1 MPLLQYGQSAIEW
14 QFQPDTKL
22 KRHYVT
28 VERGRPVLLRGPV
41 VDEAEQEALV
51 RRRARWIREKLVLV
65 NQPET
70 NDAVVTGSRLRYCGR
85 SYFTEVRH
93 ASGLDKARLTF
104 TASRFIIET
113 PEGLSIHPDA
123 LAPLIERFYRERAHE
138 KLLVR
143 LRHWERQTGLQAHGA
158 RVRLFQSRWASCD
171 ARNVL
176 EFHPRVM
183 ELPTSVQD
191 YVIVHELCHTVEKSH
206 TKAFWALVA
215 RHMPDWERR
224 HGALERA
231 LSGVD
236 AAVSRAMWI

>member
-1 MPLLQYGQSAIEW
+1 MPLLQYGQTTIEW
-14 QFQPDTKL
+14 RFQSDLKL

-28 VERGRPVLLRGPV
+28 VERGRPVLLRGPM
-41 VDEAEQEALV
+41 VDVSEQEALV
-51 RRRARWIREKLVLV
+51 RRRARWILEKLVLV
-65 NQPET
+65 NQPQAS
-70 NDAVVTGSRLRYCGR
+70 DAVVTGSRLRYCGR

-93 ASGLDKARLTF
+93 TPRLDKPRLTF
-104 TASRFIIET
+104 TASRFIVET
-113 PEGLSIHPDA
+113 PEGLSIQPDTLAA
-123 LAPLIERFYRERAHE
+123 LMEQFYRDRAQD

-143 LRHWERQTGLQAHGA
+143 VRYWERKTGMQAHGA

-183 ELPTSVQD
+183 ELPSSVQD

-206 TKAFWALVA
+206 TKAFWSLVA
-215 RHMPDWERR
+215 RHMPDWQRQ

-231 LSGVD
+231 LIRD
-236 AAVSRAMWI
+236 AAG

>member
-1 MPLLQYGQSAIEW
+1 MPLLQYGQFTIEW
-14 QFQPDTKL
+14 QFQPDAKL

-28 VERGRPVLLRGPV
+28 VERGRPVLLRGPL
-41 VDEAEQEALV
+41 VDETEQEALV

-65 NQPET
+65 NQPQT
-70 NDAVVTGSRLRYCGR
+70 NDAIVTGSRLRYCGR
-85 SYFTEVRH
+85 SYFTEVRQ
-93 ASGLDKARLTF
+93 SPGLDKPRLAF
-104 TASRFIIET
+104 TASRFIIEN
-113 PEGLSIHPDA
+113 PDGLSIQPET
-123 LAPLIERFYRERAHE
+123 LAPLMERFYRERAHE

-143 LRHWERQTGLQAHGA
+143 VRHWERQTGMQAQGA
-158 RVRLFQSRWASCD
+158 RVRVFQSRWASCD

-215 RHMPDWERR
+215 RHMPDWQRQHTLLTNGEF
-224 HGALERA
+224 G
-231 LSGVD
+231 GV
-236 AAVSRAMWI
+236 I